1 MNFLGSTKCKI
12 TNDNIGKNMLHL
24 KITEVVLVRCC
35 FSYIETWEQLNLFVG
50 TKNWLVTQLL

>member
-24 KITEVVLVRCC
+24 KITEVVLVRCR

-50 TKNWLVTQLL
+50 TKNW